1 MPVTLELGRFC
12 NGADHSWD
20 IRLKLNTRSEPLA
33 AVIVLDTYSKV
44 AFDLDSKSMDSESD
58 NETGHARY
66 GMNIAK
72 TWQRFSHDGAQEVD
86 CVAFF
91 VVYYGFTVS
100 VSFLLICR
108 TEYRC

>member
-1 MPVTLELGRFC
+1 MPVTLELGCFC

-20 IRLKLNTRSEPLA
+20 IRLKLNTRCELLA
-33 AVIVLDTYSKV
+33 AVIVLDTYSEV
-44 AFDLDSKSMDSESD
+44 AIDLDSKSMDSESD
-58 NETGHARY
+58 NETGHAQY

-72 TWQRFSHDGAQEVD
+72 RQRFSYGAQQVD

-91 VVYYGFTVS
+91 VYYGFTVS

>member
-1 MPVTLELGRFC
+1 MRVTLELGCFC

-20 IRLKLNTRSEPLA
+20 IRLKLNTRCELLA
-33 AVIVLDTYSKV
+33 AVIALDTYSEV
-44 AFDLDSKSMDSESD
+44 AFDLNPESTDDKSD
-58 NETGHARY
+58 NETEHARY

-72 TWQRFSHDGAQEVD
+72 RQRFSHDGAQEIN

-91 VVYYGFTVS
+91 VVYYGSTVS

-108 TEYRC
+108 TEYR